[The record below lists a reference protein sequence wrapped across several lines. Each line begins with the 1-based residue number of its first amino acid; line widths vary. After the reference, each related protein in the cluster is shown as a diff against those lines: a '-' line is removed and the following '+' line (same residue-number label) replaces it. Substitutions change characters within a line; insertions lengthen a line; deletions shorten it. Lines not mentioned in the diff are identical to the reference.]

1 MSPVQPAVA
10 SVVPQVSF
18 KKILVPTDFSEC
30 SQTALMVAA
39 SIARAHGGEIILAH
53 VIAPEPAMPT
63 PLEPAVWEYERLRKN
78 AEGEINSIA
87 RADFLTGIPCAHEVH
102 IGDLWTTLVFVG
114 EKHAADLV
122 VVGTHGRT
130 GLKKIVRGSVAEQI
144 FRLASVPVVTV
155 GPEVKRD
162 LLQPHGLSTVLFA
175 TDFSEHANHALPW
188 AVALARQDG
197 AKLVLLHILEG
208 PPAITFELERDI
220 TATAQRRLD
229 DLVAS
234 DIGANVEHEPVVVTG
249 APAEGILH
257 VAEQHNADL
266 IVLGVLHSSQAGA
279 SARAHLPWATAH
291 QVVAH
296 AKCPVMTVRS

>member
-1 MSPVQPAVA
+1 MSPVQAAVA
-10 SVVPQVSF
+10 SIVPQVSF
-18 KKILVPTDFSEC
+18 KKILVPTDFSQC

-39 SIARAHGGEIILAH
+39 GIARAHEGEIILAH

-87 RADFLTGIPCAHEVH
+87 RAEFLTGIPCAHEVH
-102 IGDLWTTLVFVG
+102 IGDLWTSLVFVG

-122 VVGTHGRT
+122 VAGTHGRT

-144 FRLASVPVVTV
+144 FRLASVPVITV

-162 LLQPHGLSTVLFA
+162 LLQAQALSTVLFA

-188 AVALARQDG
+188 AIALARQDG
-197 AKLVLLHILEG
+197 ASLVLVHVMEG
-208 PPAITFELERDI
+208 PPAITYELERDM
-220 TATAQRRLD
+220 TAAAQQRLD

-234 DIGANVEHEPVVVTG
+234 GAKLEHQSVVVTG
-249 APAEGILH
+249 SPADGILH
-257 VAEQHNADL
+257 VAEQHRADL
-266 IVLGVLHSSQAGA
+266 IVLGVLHSSQARA
-279 SARAHLPWATAH
+279 TARAHLPWATAH

>member
-39 SIARAHGGEIILAH
+39 GIARAHGGEIILAH

-208 PPAITFELERDI
+208 PPAITYELERDI